1 MTLFSLSEDRKGK
14 TLTIF
19 FDNGDCEPIP
29 ESHVNFK
36 KILGM
41 WLEGGKIDDTEVR
54 ELTKIMETVAKK
66 LAVLSERITVDSD
79 GVYFDGD
86 PLNGEV
92 SELIKN
98 AYLNDEELQVGSLVN
113 FIEKAM
119 TNPSLKSLDDL
130 YRWIKNGD
138 LVIDPDGDILAYK
151 GTVLNSKGIPESVH
165 SGTAFV
171 NGEKI
176 TGKIPN
182 VAGTTITM
190 PRSNVNDNEAIAC
203 STGLHAGTYRYA
215 SSFAQHLIQVKINPR
230 DVVSVPKDARDQKMR
245 VSRYIVLDKITERVK
260 TTFAKAPVAVKEISE
275 TKSEIKTEK
284 PAVPAAE
291 RIGAVRDSK
300 GRFIKGAKVPRDEKG
315 RFIR

>member
-36 KILGM
+36 KILKL
-41 WLEGGKIDDTEVR
+41 WLNEEDAPVVDEEIR

-86 PLNGEV
+86 PLHGEV
-92 SELIKN
+92 SEIIKN
-98 AYLNDEELQVGSLVN
+98 SYINNEELKIGSLVN
-113 FIEKAM
+113 FIEKAK

-130 YRWIKNGD
+130 YRWIKKGD
-138 LVIDPDGDILAYK
+138 LIITPDGDFLAYK
-151 GTVLNSKGIPESVH
+151 GTRLSKDNVPVSVH

-176 TGKIPN
+176 TGQIPN

-190 PRSNVNDNEAIAC
+190 PRSTVNDNEAVAC
-203 STGLHAGTYRYA
+203 STGLHAGTYSYA
-215 SSFAQHLIQVKINPR
+215 RSFASHLIQVKINPR
-230 DVVSVPKDARDQKMR
+230 DVVSVPKDSSDQKLR
-245 VSRYIVLDKITERVK
+245 VSRYIVMDKITEKVNV
-260 TTFAKAPVAVKEISE
+260 TFADAPVEVEEISE
-275 TKSEIKTEK
+275 TKSIVK
-284 PAVPAAE
+284 PAAE
-291 RIGAVRDSK
+291 RIGAVRDEK